1 MTLRKEWLQ
10 LAGLLLL
17 VMVAGC
23 TKPVAPTLQQ
33 QVLRKTEPA
42 WEPAKPVV
50 NQAPLFA
57 RLHHTP
63 LATPAFTTD
72 ELRTFVTAATAA
84 ESIKDPLQRCLAYPD
99 PPHSHWSHEAVVA
112 YCRYRL
118 QPMISTAEINAL
130 IRSGKTAELDRRFA
144 AALQAQS
151 IRPDAHGLL
160 DAIYLQDFRY
170 DEARERPLLDSW
182 KHASPK
188 SAFAYAA
195 SGYAYAQQAQDARGE
210 GYADTTAP
218 DSLQSMSQL
227 LALAEDDLQKAL
239 ALEPRLTPAYVAWIE
254 GANVGRGRSF
264 VENIGA
270 RALAAAPADYAI
282 NSDLV
287 FANQSIWGGSPQAME
302 ALANQAQAHAA
313 ENPLLTLLL
322 TEAPFYQA
330 ANCQCDP
337 TIQLSDYREIF
348 DRLPTTAIMWR
359 AGDLASTQGH
369 PEMTAV
375 YLAETLRFLA
385 YNPLASRARAN
396 LSFSLSYLGYPKWA
410 LAEANKVV
418 AADPQSE
425 TGYKGRALADE
436 MLKDYPK
443 AIEALR
449 RAVAIEPDGSWQ
461 LIELG
466 GLYAYKTREWDKAWD
481 ISTQLTRKFA
491 NDPKGWL
498 LRASIERDEPRAGLQ
513 NTYDEFNARFGNDPN
528 QQNALAE
535 MREAIR
541 KQSGPGGLNNTRLH
555 LPPH

>member
-1 MTLRKEWLQ
+1 MTSRKAWLQ
-10 LAGLLLL
+10 LAGVSLL

-23 TKPVAPTLQQ
+23 TKPGAPTSPQ
-33 QVLRKTEPA
+33 QVMRKTEPA
-42 WEPAKPVV
+42 RQPAKPVV
-50 NQAPLFA
+50 DQAPLFA

-63 LATPAFTTD
+63 LTTPAFTTD
-72 ELRTFVTAATAA
+72 DIRTFVTAATAA

-99 PPHSHWSHEAVVA
+99 PPHSHWSHDAVVA

-118 QPMISTAEINAL
+118 QPMIATAEINAL

-144 AALQAQS
+144 AALQTQS
-151 IRPDAHGLL
+151 TRPDAHGLL

-170 DEARERPLLDSW
+170 DAASERPLLDAW

-188 SAFAYAA
+188 SAFALAA

-210 GYADTTAP
+210 GYVDTTAP
-218 DSLQSMSQL
+218 ASLQSMAQL
-227 LALAEDDLQKAL
+227 LALAEDDLQQAL

-264 VENIGA
+264 VENIGE

-282 NSDLV
+282 NSDLM
-287 FANQSIWGGSPQAME
+287 FARQSIWGGSPEAME
-302 ALANQAQAHAA
+302 QLASQAQAHAGA
-313 ENPLLTLLL
+313 NPLLTLLL

-337 TIQLSDYREIF
+337 KIQLSDYVEIF
-348 DRLPTTAIMWR
+348 DHLPTTAILWR

-369 PEMTAV
+369 PEITAV

-385 YNPLASRARAN
+385 YNPLAPRARAN
-396 LSFSLSYLGYPKWA
+396 LSFSLSYLGYPEWA
-410 LAEANKVV
+410 LAEADKVV

-443 AIEALR
+443 AIQALR

-481 ISTQLTRKFA
+481 ISIQLTRKFA
-491 NDPKGWL
+491 DNPKGWL
-498 LRASIERDEPRAGLQ
+498 LRASIQRDEPRAGLQ

-528 QQNALAE
+528 QQTVLAE
-535 MREAIR
+535 MRNAIA
-541 KQSGPGGLNNTRLH
+541 KQSAAGGINSTKPT